1 MASKPKAFMVRTG
14 VVQQTNRWVSCAHE
28 FQVNMYKFW
37 GFIICDVC
45 DFLFNCKNC
54 FSDSSEVYN
63 QKGKFLPSS
72 SFCFPWC
79 FLSSLLFRFFPYLL
93 GFQHTDGEQEEP
105 GDDCISSSL
114 RAEDAGLCFDLLE
127 GPRCRDVNGRK
138 LSRNSNV
145 CLFQVLVVSK
155 YWAP

>member
-1 MASKPKAFMVRTG
+1 MANMASKPKAFMVRTG

-79 FLSSLLFRFFPYLL
+79 FLSSLLFRFFPL
-93 GFQHTDGEQEEP
+93 GVLFSIFGEYSKAYVDFMAPFCSQ
-105 GDDCISSSL
+105 CIIHIF
-114 RAEDAGLCFDLLE
+114 A
-127 GPRCRDVNGRK
+127 
-138 LSRNSNV
+138 
-145 CLFQVLVVSK
+145 
-155 YWAP
+155 